1 MNIVLVDDDIQFLY
15 KFKTKVT
22 KYAKEIFD
30 NVNIDISLDT
40 SILNEKIYSIYFL
53 DIDLI
58 NEDGINVA
66 KYIKKRNSNAKII
79 FTTSK
84 NNLVYNAIATQP
96 FYFIRKSELDKDLAT
111 AFVLIKSYFSKKE
124 VYLFKYESENINLSI
139 EDIIYC
145 EINDHL
151 ITIYTNS
158 KHYHLYKPMKK
169 LLNEINS
176 PLIVQVNRKQ
186 CINLSHITSKKRN
199 SIYLDNSIKI
209 KIGSKF
215 KDSFNDVLTQYIKQG
230 DKYAFWNH

>member
-1 MNIVLVDDDIQFLY
+1 MNLVLIDDDIQFLHE
-15 KFKTKVT
+15 FNTKVT

-30 NVNIDISLDT
+30 NIDIDIALDT
-40 SILNEKIYSIYFL
+40 SILKENIYSIYFL

-58 NEDGINVA
+58 DVNGIDVA
-66 KYIKKRNSNAKII
+66 QNIKMKNPNAKII

-111 AFVLIKSYFSKKE
+111 AFVLIRSYFSKKA
-124 VYLFKYESENINLSI
+124 VYTFKYESENVNLSI

-151 ITIYTNS
+151 ITIYTDS

-169 LLNEINS
+169 LLDEINS

-186 CINLSHITSKKRN
+186 CINLSHIASKKRN
-199 SIYLDNSIKI
+199 SIFLDNSIKV
-209 KIGSKF
+209 KIGSRF
-215 KDSFNDVLTQYIKQG
+215 KDSFHDVLAQYIKKG
-230 DKYAFWNH
+230 DMYVI